1 MTRLREE
8 SAILS
13 NSEPT
18 DAVEAGSPVC
28 GVSLCTV
35 RETTQSEVKDPK
47 CGLSAIEG
55 GPEPQTA
62 GR

>member
-13 NSEPT
+13 NSEPA
-18 DAVEAGSPVC
+18 DAVDTGSPVC

-35 RETTQSEVKDPK
+35 RETTHRRVKVPK

-55 GPEPQTA
+55 GLEPQTA

>member
-13 NSEPT
+13 NSELA
-18 DAVEAGSPVC
+18 DVADAGSPVC

-35 RETTQSEVKDPK
+35 RETTQ
-47 CGLSAIEG
+47 
-55 GPEPQTA
+55 
-62 GR
+62 R